1 MAKAMRISE
10 FVDKH
15 GEELGITR
23 HAIYDLIR
31 NRHLEENVHYRTS
44 YRGVYQKFTVIE
56 SNLIKFLK
64 GYRGE

>member
-1 MAKAMRISE
+1 MAKGMQISE

-23 HAIYDLIR
+23 HVIYDLIKGK
-31 NRHLEENVHYRTS
+31 HLKENVHYRTS

-56 SNLIKFLK
+56 SSLVKFLK